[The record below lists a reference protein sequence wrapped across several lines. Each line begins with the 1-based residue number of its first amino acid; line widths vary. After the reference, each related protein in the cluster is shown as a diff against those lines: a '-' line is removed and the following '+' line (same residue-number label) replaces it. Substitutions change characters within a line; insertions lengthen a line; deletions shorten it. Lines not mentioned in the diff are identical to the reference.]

1 MRQCACGVLCKSP
14 HRGGLPFTHL
24 SGRPT
29 RRSTSKAPTALGAGR
44 GLRGHVGCV
53 AQVQRRCFWRH
64 DTKLSLCAGNS
75 PNRCWA
81 MHEFRLTY
89 QNQKAPA
96 VFAPG
101 FGTSASTLSLS
112 GHLERFAP
120 PDPQCLSH
128 EVHNTA
134 ATGGPG
140 LVRFNPGPRYGRGPL
155 MRRSA
160 RSYGRA

>member
-1 MRQCACGVLCKSP
+1 
-14 HRGGLPFTHL
+14 
-24 SGRPT
+24 
-29 RRSTSKAPTALGAGR
+29 
-44 GLRGHVGCV
+44 
-53 AQVQRRCFWRH
+53 
-64 DTKLSLCAGNS
+64 
-75 PNRCWA
+75 

-134 ATGGPG
+134 DSSPAGKPLTGGG
-140 LVRFNPGPRYGRGPL
+140 RAGKLERLAEIRGPQPT
-155 MRRSA
+155 S
-160 RSYGRA
+160 